1 MPPKQSLG
9 NMHLPIPLVG
19 EVEGLVVTRDEDGNT
34 VTRDVVCPAV
44 AQQWVDRYPTA
55 SPLIAETTLGTCY
68 HVMVVEFDMGRR
80 PQWVFTTEVG
90 QPHTYG
96 RLLMPDPPV
105 VPYLEWLDTCGRGP
119 DSDSDGCDTERDID
133 T

>member
-1 MPPKQSLG
+1 
-9 NMHLPIPLVG
+9 MHLLIPLVG
-19 EVEGLVVTRDEDGNT
+19 EVEGVVSVNLYES
-34 VTRDVVCPAV
+34 RDVVCPAV

-105 VPYLEWLDTCGRGP
+105 VPYLEWLDT
-119 DSDSDGCDTERDID
+119 
-133 T
+133 